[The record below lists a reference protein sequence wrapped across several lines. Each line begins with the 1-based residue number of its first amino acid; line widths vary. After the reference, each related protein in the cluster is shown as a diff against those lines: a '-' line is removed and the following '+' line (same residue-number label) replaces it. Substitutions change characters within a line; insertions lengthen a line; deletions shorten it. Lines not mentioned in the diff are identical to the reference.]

1 MKVLVIILWITNVFV
16 NSYSGNLNQNSLK
29 YSVTGSNMNTDRK
42 FSHKGG
48 SVNYGGSTA
57 IHGSVNIE
65 NKGSM
70 NYHGSTAIGESSH
83 KGSMKHHGSTAIR
96 GSMKH
101 HGSTAI
107 RGSTKHYGS
116 TPIGGSTKHH
126 GSTAIHRSSNKGSM
140 NYHGS
145 TAIHGSTS
153 NQGSFHSN
161 QKGSTNY
168 HGSTAIRG
176 SIQTNNKGS
185 ANYRGSG
192 KGSGTKLNYFAF
204 SPTREPTEA
213 LPPVIRAPPPTFYPT
228 VNFVPELP
236 NLSYMITP
244 TILKQHDITVP
255 EIPLTFQIQQ
265 GTNGWASYPDSPPS
279 YQIMRNVISRIS
291 GVKESAVTNVFIKR
305 SNKLHRR
312 LSTSVT
318 LNYSITVSSN
328 DVGLTNPDLTY
339 TMITSK
345 LFNATRDGSFS
356 NKINAEFNKLNIS
369 ERITVDYI
377 RFSEYTLVF
386 NSNSP
391 TVYPTEKVALTS
403 NGGAIMSNAST
414 YIVVSTMSL
423 VGAVILVVIYFVRR
437 NIISK
442 KLNNEISVQTLT
454 KSPMIEVVNNPR
466 DSIPRRL

>member
-1 MKVLVIILWITNVFV
+1 MKGLVIIFWITNVFV

-29 YSVTGSNMNTDRK
+29 YSVTSSNMNTDRK

-48 SVNYGGSTA
+48 S
-57 IHGSVNIE
+57 
-65 NKGSM
+65 M
-70 NYHGSTAIGESSH
+70 NY
-83 KGSMKHHGSTAIR
+83 
-96 GSMKH
+96 
-101 HGSTAI
+101 
-107 RGSTKHYGS
+107 
-116 TPIGGSTKHH
+116 H
-126 GSTAIHRSSNKGSM
+126 GSTAIHRSSHKGSM

-145 TAIHGSTS
+145 TAIHRSSHKGSMKYHGSTAIHGSTKYQGSTS
-153 NQGSFHSN
+153 SQGSIQTN
-161 QKGSTNY
+161 QKGSANY

-176 SIQTNNKGS
+176 SSHKGSANYHGSIAIRGSVHSNQKGS

-192 KGSGTKLNYFAF
+192 KGSGTKPNYFAF
-204 SPTREPTEA
+204 SPTQSPTEA
-213 LPPVIRAPPPTFYPT
+213 LPPVFRAPPPTFHPT

-291 GVKESAVTNVFIKR
+291 GVKDSAVTNVFIKR

-312 LSTSVT
+312 LSTLVT

-328 DVGLTNPDLTY
+328 DVGLKTPDLTY

-356 NKINAEFNKLNIS
+356 NMIHSEFNKLNIS
-369 ERITVDYI
+369 ERIIVEYI

-403 NGGAIMSNAST
+403 NGGAFASNAST

-423 VGAVILVVIYFVRR
+423 VGAVILLVIYFVRR

-442 KLNNEISVQTLT
+442 KLNNEISLQTLT
-454 KSPMIEVVNNPR
+454 KSPMIEVVDNPR

>member
-1 MKVLVIILWITNVFV
+1 MKGLVIILWITNVFI

-29 YSVTGSNMNTDRK
+29 YSVTSSNMNTNRK
-42 FSHKGG
+42 FSHKG
-48 SVNYGGSTA
+48 
-57 IHGSVNIE
+57 
-65 NKGSM
+65 
-70 NYHGSTAIGESSH
+70 
-83 KGSMKHHGSTAIR
+83 
-96 GSMKH
+96 
-101 HGSTAI
+101 
-107 RGSTKHYGS
+107 
-116 TPIGGSTKHH
+116 
-126 GSTAIHRSSNKGSM
+126 GSM

-145 TAIHGSTS
+145 TAIHRSSHKGSMKYHGSTAIHGSTKYQGSTS
-153 NQGSFHSN
+153 SQGSIQTNH
-161 QKGSTNY
+161 KGSANY

-176 SIQTNNKGS
+176 NIHSNNKGS
-185 ANYRGSG
+185 ANYRWSG
-192 KGSGTKLNYFAF
+192 KGSGTKPNYFAF

-228 VNFVPELP
+228 VNFLPELP

-291 GVKESAVTNVFIKR
+291 GVKDSAVTTIFIKR

-312 LSTSVT
+312 LSTLVT

-328 DVGLTNPDLTY
+328 DVGLKTPDLTY
-339 TMITSK
+339 TLITNK
-345 LFNATRDGSFS
+345 LFNASRDGSFS
-356 NKINAEFNKLNIS
+356 NTIHSEFNKLNIS
-369 ERITVDYI
+369 ERIIVEYI

-403 NGGAIMSNAST
+403 NGGVFASNASI

-423 VGAVILVVIYFVRR
+423 VGAVILLVIYFVRR

-442 KLNNEISVQTLT
+442 KLNNEISLQMPT
-454 KSPMIEVVNNPR
+454 KSPIIEIVDNPR

>member
-1 MKVLVIILWITNVFV
+1 MKGLVIILWITNVFV

-29 YSVTGSNMNTDRK
+29 YSVTSSNMNTDRA
-42 FSHKGG
+42 FSYKGG
-48 SVNYGGSTA
+48 SMNYGGSTA
-57 IHGSVNIE
+57 ILGSVNVG

-70 NYHGSTAIGESSH
+70 
-83 KGSMKHHGSTAIR
+83 K
-96 GSMKH
+96 
-101 HGSTAI
+101 
-107 RGSTKHYGS
+107 
-116 TPIGGSTKHH
+116 
-126 GSTAIHRSSNKGSM
+126 
-140 NYHGS
+140 
-145 TAIHGSTS
+145 
-153 NQGSFHSN
+153 
-161 QKGSTNY
+161 Y

-176 SIQTNNKGS
+176 SSHKGSMKYHGSTAIRGSSHSNHKGSLEYHGSTAILGSSHSNHKGSLKYHGSTSSQGSFHKGSLEYHGSTAIRGSVQTNHKGS
-185 ANYRGSG
+185 ANYRGSMTNNG
-192 KGSGTKLNYFAF
+192 QGSGTKPKYSVF

-228 VNFVPELP
+228 ANFVPELP

-244 TILKQHDITVP
+244 TILKQYDITVP

-328 DVGLTNPDLTY
+328 DVGLKTPDLTY
-339 TMITSK
+339 TLITSK

-356 NKINAEFNKLNIS
+356 NKINAEFNTLNIS

-377 RFSEYTLVF
+377 RFSNYALIF

-403 NGGAIMSNAST
+403 NGGAFASNAST

-423 VGAVILVVIYFVRR
+423 VGAVILLVIYFVRR

-442 KLNNEISVQTLT
+442 KLNNEMSLQTLT
-454 KSPMIEVVNNPR
+454 KSPMIEVVDNPR

>member
-1 MKVLVIILWITNVFV
+1 
-16 NSYSGNLNQNSLK
+16 
-29 YSVTGSNMNTDRK
+29 
-42 FSHKGG
+42 
-48 SVNYGGSTA
+48 
-57 IHGSVNIE
+57 
-65 NKGSM
+65 M
-70 NYHGSTAIGESSH
+70 NYHGSTAIRESSH
-83 KGSMKHHGSTAIR
+83 
-96 GSMKH
+96 
-101 HGSTAI
+101 
-107 RGSTKHYGS
+107 
-116 TPIGGSTKHH
+116 
-126 GSTAIHRSSNKGSM
+126 KGSM

-145 TAIHGSTS
+145 TAIHKSSHKGSMNYHGSTAIR
-153 NQGSFHSN
+153 GSSHSN
-161 QKGSTNY
+161 HKGSANY

-176 SIQTNNKGS
+176 SIKTNHKGS

-192 KGSGTKLNYFAF
+192 KGSGTKTNYFAF

-328 DVGLTNPDLTY
+328 DVGLKTPDLTY
-339 TMITSK
+339 TLITIK

-377 RFSEYTLVF
+377 RFSNYALIF
-386 NSNSP
+386 SSNSP

-403 NGGAIMSNAST
+403 NGGVIMSNAST

-423 VGAVILVVIYFVRR
+423 VGAAILVVIYFVRR

-454 KSPMIEVVNNPR
+454 KSPMIEVVDNPR

>member
-1 MKVLVIILWITNVFV
+1 M
-16 NSYSGNLNQNSLK
+16 
-29 YSVTGSNMNTDRK
+29 
-42 FSHKGG
+42 
-48 SVNYGGSTA
+48 NYGGSTA
-57 IHGSVNIE
+57 ILGSVNVE

-70 NYHGSTAIGESSH
+70 KYHGSTAIRGSSH
-83 KGSMKHHGSTAIR
+83 KGSMKHHGSKVIHGSSHKGSMEYHGSKAIHGSSNSNHK
-96 GSMKH
+96 GSMK
-101 HGSTAI
+101 
-107 RGSTKHYGS
+107 
-116 TPIGGSTKHH
+116 
-126 GSTAIHRSSNKGSM
+126 
-140 NYHGS
+140 YHGS
-145 TAIHGSTS
+145 TAKHGHMSAK
-153 NQGSFHSN
+153 N
-161 QKGSTNY
+161 NY
-168 HGSTAIRG
+168 VV
-176 SIQTNNKGS
+176 
-185 ANYRGSG
+185 
-192 KGSGTKLNYFAF
+192 F

-244 TILKQHDITVP
+244 TILKQHEITVP

-279 YQIMRNVISRIS
+279 YQIVRNVVSRIS
-291 GVKESAVTNVFIKR
+291 GIKESAVTNVFIKR

-328 DVGLTNPDLTY
+328 DVGLKTPDLTY
-339 TMITSK
+339 TLITSK

-356 NKINAEFNKLNIS
+356 NKINAEFNTLNIS

-377 RFSEYTLVF
+377 RFSNYALIF

-391 TVYPTEKVALTS
+391 TIYPTEPVALTS
-403 NGGAIMSNAST
+403 NGGAVMSNASA
-414 YIVVSTMSL
+414 YIVVSTMSI
-423 VGAVILVVIYFVRR
+423 VGAAIILVIYFVRR
-437 NIISK
+437 NIMSK

-454 KSPMIEVVNNPR
+454 KSPMIEVVDNPR